1 MERVAAKITDGAQ
14 RLAFI
19 TGHHALGGIFHHL
32 QVMAAR
38 NLHDGIHI
46 AGHTGIVHHADD
58 FCFFGNGGFNF
69 CFVNVHGVRADIHK
83 HQLGPS

>member
-14 RLAFI
+14 CPALIA
-19 TGHHALGGIFHHL
+19 GHHALGGIFHHL

-46 AGHTGIVHHADD
+46 AGHTGIVHHADN
-58 FCFFGNGGFNF
+58 FGFFGNGGFNF